1 MPKTC
6 GNDRVSAA
14 AGDAKPP
21 AGVAGSATVREHRS
35 GKPAANMGASVS
47 VEWMGDFATDAGQMV
62 RKDAFDANLVG
73 PLNIA
78 IELNRLWDH
87 VAASLLHNLE
97 TALVDRAD
105 ALEHPVRKIE
115 QADRAT
121 VTQRVLGETPAKL
134 TPTESPRSAGAASR
148 EDRSLRQAKSHLKSR
163 AAFVIINDVS
173 WRRSLQRARGRAL
186 GGFVPEGFPAGDQIP
201 PP

>member
-62 RKDAFDANLVG
+62 HKDAFDAHLVDRVQ
-73 PLNIA
+73 IA
-78 IELNRLWDH
+78 IELKRIRDH
-87 VAASLLHNLE
+87 LAASMLHNLE
-97 TALVDRAD
+97 TTIVDLPD
-105 ALEHPVRKIE
+105 ALEHPARKIE

-121 VTQRVLGETPAKL
+121 VTRRVFSETRASPS
-134 TPTESPRSAGAASR
+134 PTELRPSARTA
-148 EDRSLRQAKSHLKSR
+148 
-163 AAFVIINDVS
+163 I
-173 WRRSLQRARGRAL
+173 RGL
-186 GGFVPEGFPAGDQIP
+186 GS
-201 PP
+201 